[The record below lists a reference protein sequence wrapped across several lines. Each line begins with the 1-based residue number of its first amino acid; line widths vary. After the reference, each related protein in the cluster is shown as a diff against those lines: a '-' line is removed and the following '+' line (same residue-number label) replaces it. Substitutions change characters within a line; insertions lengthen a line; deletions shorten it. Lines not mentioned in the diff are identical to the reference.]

1 MTSADIPWGGRGRMF
16 QYIADIHICD
26 NFLLLLFVS
35 AVSFPLPFHPYDAAS
50 SLPDVQ
56 LTVTFLILSFITW
69 VLSYLFLL
77 CIIPMIFLFFPT
89 FHLFPLLTYFSYL
102 LLTSSFHSFLSPYLR
117 ITDSLRD
124 VS

>member
-1 MTSADIPWGGRGRMF
+1 MTSADIPWGGA
-16 QYIADIHICD
+16 YIVDIHICD
-26 NFLLLLFVS
+26 NFLLLLFLS
-35 AVSFPLPFHPYDAAS
+35 AVPFPLPFHPYDAAS

-56 LTVTFLILSFITW
+56 LPVTFLILSFITW

-77 CIIPMIFLFFPT
+77 CIFRMIFLFFPT

-102 LLTSSFHSFLSPYLR
+102 LLTSFHSFLSPYLR